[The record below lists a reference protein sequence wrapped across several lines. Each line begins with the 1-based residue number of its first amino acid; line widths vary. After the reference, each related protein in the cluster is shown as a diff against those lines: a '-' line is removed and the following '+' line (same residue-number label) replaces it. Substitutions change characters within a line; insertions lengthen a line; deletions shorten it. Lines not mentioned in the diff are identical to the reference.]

1 MSTLSAFL
9 DERLRVDGATRL
21 DDINAPPWWED
32 GVTVA
37 VDEATYMEY
46 LEMFPPR
53 YIHGTLF
60 AFGEG
65 SGGFTLIW
73 EQDRR
78 YFVHQLSLDDTET
91 FCRLSG
97 AALHQ

>member
-1 MSTLSAFL
+1 MSVDDQLSAVCWGPSLRLATGGVHRFFSEVLLWEKLMSTLSAFL

-46 LEMFPPR
+46 LEMLPPR
-53 YIHGTLF
+53 YIQ
-60 AFGEG
+60 A
-65 SGGFTLIW
+65 
-73 EQDRR
+73 RKK
-78 YFVHQLSLDDTET
+78 
-91 FCRLSG
+91 
-97 AALHQ
+97 